1 MYEVAHPPRA
11 RGGFRCSAGARW
23 HAPAPSYTTSWHAT
37 GAFGSETGFGAVRTP
52 SAPASAEFA
61 CVFRCKNN
69 EKTDLAPPFWR
80 PDGQNGESGPQSA
93 AITAPKPVWL
103 PGGSG
108 LLHRNPSG
116 CQAGRDCCTETRL
129 PAKWDAVAAPKPICL
144 PNGMRLL
151 HRNSPGCHQT
161 RRDCAEPRPA
171 AVRPPVSSASKL
183 IRKYGLLPRSHK
195 SRPGIKPYLAWG
207 FHARGDE
214 TEP

>member
-23 HAPAPSYTTSWHAT
+23 QKN
-37 GAFGSETGFGAVRTP
+37 AFRCSFGRSIGSETGFGAVRTP
-52 SAPASAEFA
+52 SAPASAGFA

-69 EKTDLAPPFWR
+69 GKTDLAPPFWR
-80 PDGQNGESGPQSA
+80 PDGQNGESGPQLA

-129 PAKWDAVAAPKPICL
+129 AARRVGIAAPKPVCL
-144 PNGMRLL
+144 PNGMRSL

-161 RRDCAEPRPA
+161 R
-171 AVRPPVSSASKL
+171 
-183 IRKYGLLPRSHK
+183 
-195 SRPGIKPYLAWG
+195 
-207 FHARGDE
+207 
-214 TEP
+214 